1 MQGIPTAA
9 EIWRDYEGTRLWR
22 LPGSEAYF
30 YLTERMAIDAD
41 GAPNAYH
48 PNNTGIDYLAN
59 AGYPNGGW
67 RSVLAEDPNH
77 PSQPYVQ
84 SSGEFAGYFIAK
96 TTLQDHPARPPCK
109 TTLQDKARSATDPKR
124 YVNSRQVPYLVFPG
138 AFYAI
143 RGTGDFGDLALAHNL
158 DNGKKS
164 PAIVADA
171 GPQNAKLGE
180 VSIRLAENLGGRNVN
195 PRNGAGVPPGRF
207 LYTVFPKSKQQPAWP
222 LTPDRLETLVEDLIG
237 AIGGWEQIV
246 AGL

>member
-22 LPGSEAYF
+22 LYGSETYF
-30 YLTERMAIDAD
+30 YVTERMMIDAD

-48 PNNTGIDYLAN
+48 PDNKGIDFLSN

-67 RSVLAEDPNH
+67 RSVLAEDPND

-96 TTLQDHPARPPCK
+96 TTLQDRARP
-109 TTLQDKARSATDPKR
+109 ATDPER
-124 YVNSRQVPYLVFPG
+124 YVDSRQVPYLVFPG
-138 AFYAI
+138 AFHAI
-143 RGTGDFGDLALAHNL
+143 RGTGDFGDLAFAQNL

-164 PAIVADA
+164 SAIVADA
-171 GPQNAKLGE
+171 GPKNAKLGE

-195 PRNGAGVPPGRF
+195 PRNGGGVPAGRF
-207 LYTVFPKSKQQPAWP
+207 LYAVFPKSKQRPAWP
-222 LTPDRLETLVEDLIG
+222 VTPERLETLVEKLIR
-237 AIGGWEQIV
+237 AIGDWDQIV